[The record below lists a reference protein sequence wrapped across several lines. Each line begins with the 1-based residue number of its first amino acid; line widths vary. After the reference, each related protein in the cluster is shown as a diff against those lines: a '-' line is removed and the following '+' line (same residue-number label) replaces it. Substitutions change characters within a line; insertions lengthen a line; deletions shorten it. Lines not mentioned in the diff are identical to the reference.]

1 MGRDPRVEP
10 RAGDV
15 VQHDLSMYVVAKKAF
30 FYHVVIV
37 TPGKFKTGKN
47 VCMSQ
52 LQWRQVMRA
61 ATIIHAEGE

>member
-15 VQHDLSMYVVAKKAF
+15 LQSHSLIAVISRTPRWVVFERDNLRLAMRLTQWKK
-30 FYHVVIV
+30 
-37 TPGKFKTGKN
+37 
-47 VCMSQ
+47 Q
-52 LQWRQVMRA
+52 MRA